1 MFLASYIEY
10 YTTLYV
16 FTHQLTYISI
26 NLPLILTRFYFRNN
40 PNNKCCKMLW
50 CIIPYSPIIAINIV
64 LTSFKQVVKGYL
76 HHLFY
81 HIMNSCG
88 RYVLAKHSLDRW
100 EHSLSHPSTSVLS
113 YLFHLRES
121 VECNKSSLF
130 LNPTFFGGNDEVP
143 SYLYCGSDRA
153 LSEIYKV
160 SIWIIGSISQNK
172 FWTII

>member
-1 MFLASYIEY
+1 MKIISGLDRPADPSYSYNELLSLTSTDSQTFPSYHWIDHSMVVGWQSKMFLASYIEY

-88 RYVLAKHSLDRW
+88 RYVLAKHSLER
-100 EHSLSHPSTSVLS
+100 
-113 YLFHLRES
+113 
-121 VECNKSSLF
+121 
-130 LNPTFFGGNDEVP
+130 
-143 SYLYCGSDRA
+143 
-153 LSEIYKV
+153 
-160 SIWIIGSISQNK
+160 
-172 FWTII
+172 